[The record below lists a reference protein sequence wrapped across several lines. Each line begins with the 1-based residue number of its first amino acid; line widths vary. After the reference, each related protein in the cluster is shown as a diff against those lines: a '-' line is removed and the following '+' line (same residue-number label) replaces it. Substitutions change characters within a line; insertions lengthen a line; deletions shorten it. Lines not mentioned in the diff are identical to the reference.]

1 MARSMTGFGKASAE
15 LDGDLISVEI
25 CSVNHRFLDC
35 TFRLP
40 PCWTLLEP
48 VLREVV
54 KQQVERGKVSV
65 YVGRKRGA
73 QTSQTVRFDAET
85 AREYIEASRQLAA
98 LMNTTQSI
106 SLDVVAQMEGV
117 FYQDEREEDL
127 DRVQAILEHTLGEAL
142 RQFNAMREAEGVSLA
157 AELRIRVE
165 AMRASI
171 AEIEARLPEL
181 AERYA
186 DRLRAR
192 MRELNIEIGLPE
204 DRLAVELALLA
215 DKADVTEEIVRLRSH
230 LDQTM
235 ALFEAGGPIGRELN
249 FLAQEIQ
256 REANTLGSKLRDGD
270 VGREV
275 LRVKC
280 ELEKLREQ
288 AQNLE

>member
-1 MARSMTGFGKASAE
+1 MTGFGKASAE

>member
-1 MARSMTGFGKASAE
+1 
-15 LDGDLISVEI
+15 GDLISVEI